1 MNDDGKKTF
10 TERRGRVAAWLKDRG
25 IAAALFEDREGRRD
39 PTVRYLSGQ
48 PGDSLLLVTAE
59 GRGILV
65 AWDVNMAETM
75 ARVDEILA
83 YGDFERKPVRAVLGV
98 LAREGIASGARVE
111 LPSTLAYPEYVRYA
125 GEGEEY
131 DFLCREDG
139 ADDFARGLRAV
150 KDEAEAA
157 VYRRAASITDEL
169 IEALEAGVR
178 KGSIST
184 ETDAALFLERESRA
198 RGCEG
203 MGFET
208 LAAGPRR
215 SFGIHAFPTYT
226 SGAFG
231 TDGLSILDFGV
242 SLEGYTTDV
251 TMTFVRGRLSPR
263 QDLMIALVEEA
274 YREAAGML
282 RPGVPTL
289 QIARRVDEVFAAEGF
304 KMPHA
309 LGHGIGLEAH
319 EAPALRNRDDNS
331 WVLAPGHV
339 VTLEPGLY
347 DPETGGVRLENDFLI
362 LPDGAE
368 ALTRS
373 RIVRL

>member
-1 MNDDGKKTF
+1 VNDDGKAF
-10 TERRGRVAAWLKDRG
+10 AARRGRIAAWLKERG
-25 IAAALFEDREGRRD
+25 IAAAVFEDREGRRD

-48 PGDSLLLVTAE
+48 PGDSLLLVTAA

-65 AWDVNMAETM
+65 SWDVNMARRM
-75 ARVDEILA
+75 SRVDEILA
-83 YGDFERKPVRAVLGV
+83 YGDFERRPVRAVLGV
-98 LAREGIASGARVE
+98 LAREGVRPGSQVE
-111 LPSTLAYPEYVRYA
+111 LPSSLAYPEYIRYA
-125 GEGEEY
+125 EEGADF

-139 ADDFARGLRAV
+139 ADEFARGLRAV
-150 KDEAEAA
+150 KDDAEIG
-157 VYRRAASITDEL
+157 VYRRAAAITDAL

-178 KGSIST
+178 KGGISS
-184 ETDAALFLERESRA
+184 ESDAALFLERESRA

-208 LAAGPRR
+208 LAAGPAR

-231 TDGLSILDFGV
+231 TGGLSILDFGV

-251 TMTFVRGRLSPR
+251 TMTFVRGRPSAPQER
-263 QDLMIALVEEA
+263 MIALVEEA
-274 YREAAGML
+274 YKEAAGML

-289 QIARRVDEVFAAEGF
+289 EVARRVDEIFAARGF
-304 KMPHA
+304 TMPHA

-319 EAPALRNRDDNS
+319 EAPAMRNRDDNA

-347 DPETGGVRLENDFLI
+347 DPEAGGVRLEDDFLI
-362 LPDGAE
+362 LPGGAE

>member
-1 MNDDGKKTF
+1 MRDDGTKTF
-10 TERRGRVAAWLKDRG
+10 AERRGRVAAWLKDRG

-39 PTVRYLSGQ
+39 PTLRYLSGQ
-48 PGDSLLLVTAE
+48 PGDSLLLVTAA

-65 AWDVNMAETM
+65 SWDVHMAEKM

-83 YGDFERKPVRAVLGV
+83 YADFERKPVRAVLGV
-98 LAREGIASGARVE
+98 LAREGIRPGSQVE
-111 LPSTLAYPEYVRYA
+111 LPSTLAYPEYIRYA
-125 GEGEEY
+125 EEGADF

-139 ADDFARGLRAV
+139 ADEFARGLRAV

-169 IEALEAGVR
+169 VEALEAGVR
-178 KGSIST
+178 KGSVST
-184 ETDAALFLERESRA
+184 EADAALFLERESRA

-226 SGAFG
+226 SGVFG
-231 TDGLSILDFGV
+231 TEGLSILDFGV

-263 QDLMIALVEEA
+263 QEKMIALVEEA

-319 EAPALRNRDDNS
+319 EAPAMRNRDDNL

-347 DPETGGVRLENDFLI
+347 DPETGGVRLENDFL
-362 LPDGAE
+362 LGPGGAE

>member
-1 MNDDGKKTF
+1 MNGTSAEPF
-10 TERRGRVAAWLKDRG
+10 AARRGRIAAWLKERG
-25 IAAALFEDREGRRD
+25 IAAAVFEDREGRRD
-39 PTVRYLSGQ
+39 PTVRYLTGQ

-65 AWDVNMAETM
+65 SWDVNMAQAL
-75 ARVDEILA
+75 ARADEILA

-98 LAREGIASGARVE
+98 LAREGIRPGAQVE
-111 LPSTLAYPEYVRYA
+111 LPSTLAYPEYIRYA
-125 GEGEEY
+125 EEGGDF

-139 ADDFARGLRAV
+139 ADEFARGLRAV
-150 KDEAEAA
+150 KDSAETE
-157 VYRRAASITDEL
+157 VYRRASAITDEL
-169 IEALEAGVR
+169 IDALEAGVR
-178 KGSIST
+178 NGSLSS
-184 ETDAALFLERESRA
+184 EVDAALFLERESRT

-208 LAAGPRR
+208 LAAGPAR
-215 SFGIHAFPTYT
+215 SFGIHAFPPCT

-231 TDGLSILDFGV
+231 TGGLSILDFGV
-242 SLEGYTTDV
+242 RLEGYTTDV
-251 TMTFVRGRLSPR
+251 TMTFVRGKPSSR
-263 QDLMIALVEEA
+263 QERMISLVEEA
-274 YREAAGML
+274 YREAAAML
-282 RPGVPTL
+282 RPGIPSIQV
-289 QIARRVDEVFAAEGF
+289 ARRVDELFADQGF

-319 EAPALRNRDDNS
+319 EAPALRNRDDNT

-347 DPETGGVRLENDFLI
+347 DPEAGGVRLENDFLI
-362 LPDGAE
+362 GPGGAE

>member
-1 MNDDGKKTF
+1 MNDDGMKTF
-10 TERRGRVAAWLKDRG
+10 AERRGRVAAWLKDRG
-25 IAAALFEDREGRRD
+25 IVAALFEDREGRRD

-48 PGDSLLLVTAE
+48 PGDSLLIVTAE

-98 LAREGIASGARVE
+98 LAREGIAPGARVE

-125 GEGEEY
+125 GEGEDY

-139 ADDFARGLRAV
+139 ADEFARGLRAV

-169 IEALEAGVR
+169 IDALEAGVR

-263 QDLMIALVEEA
+263 QDRMIALVEAA

>member
-1 MNDDGKKTF
+1 MNDDGMKTF
-10 TERRGRVAAWLKDRG
+10 AERRGRVAAWLKDRG

-48 PGDSLLLVTAE
+48 PGDSLLIVTAE

-98 LAREGIASGARVE
+98 LAQEGIAAGARVE

-125 GEGEEY
+125 GEGEDY

-139 ADDFARGLRAV
+139 ADEFARGLRAV

-263 QDLMIALVEEA
+263 QDRMIALVEAA

-347 DPETGGVRLENDFLI
+347 DPETGGVRLENDFMI